1 MTMLIAFTY
10 FLSFLPL
17 RCLILQYSKKYVN
30 PQIPLDI
37 NSINCDK
44 RSMMKRKTQW
54 SDAMGYD
61 MTKEQAVIIMRA
73 LAYAQEFGTEYANAE
88 FQIEY
93 YNIGAA
99 FDLLDEEQIKEMD
112 NIIGDCEQI
121 IAEYDFENGYQ
132 RSNMR

>member
-1 MTMLIAFTY
+1 MLIAFTY